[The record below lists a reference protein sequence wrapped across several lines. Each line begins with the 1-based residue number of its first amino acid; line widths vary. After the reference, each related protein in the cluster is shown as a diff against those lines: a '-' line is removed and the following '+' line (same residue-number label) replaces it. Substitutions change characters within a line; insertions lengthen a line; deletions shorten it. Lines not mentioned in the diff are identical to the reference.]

1 VIVESVP
8 DLLRRHIATPY
19 ISTVF
24 TDGGLVTLETNDM
37 ELSNTIRHELSRG
50 RKHRPRHSE
59 SGPQHWKLIRDDAAP
74 RGGDEITVLAAMTLQ
89 TLLFG
94 NGTIITV
101 DRERREVLGFIAPD
115 VTRPVFSTDLLPLIL
130 TFLRSAKAL

>member
-1 VIVESVP
+1 MIVDGVP
-8 DLLRRHIATPY
+8 DLLRRYIATPY

-24 TDGGLVTLETNDM
+24 TDAGFVTLETNDM
-37 ELSNTIRHELSRG
+37 DLSDTIRHELSRCTE
-50 RKHRPRHSE
+50 HR
-59 SGPQHWKLIRDDAAP
+59 SGHDDYGSQQWKLIRDDAAP
-74 RGGDEITVLAAMTLQ
+74 RGGDQVTILSTMTLQ

-115 VTRPVFSTDLLPLIL
+115 VTTPVFSADVLPLIL
-130 TFLRSAKAL
+130 NLLLAAETV